1 MSYFTLVLFLL
12 NFSTMLDLINSNL
25 LNQNATQTFKRK
37 RRKRERRERERE
49 RERERDEEIL
59 FYG

>member
-49 RERERDEEIL
+49 RERDEEIL